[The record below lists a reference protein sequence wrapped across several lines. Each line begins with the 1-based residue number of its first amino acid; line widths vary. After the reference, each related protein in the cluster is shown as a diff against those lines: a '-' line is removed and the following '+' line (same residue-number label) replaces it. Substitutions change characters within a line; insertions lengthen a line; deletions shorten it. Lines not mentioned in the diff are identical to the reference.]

1 MDLLHAK
8 QFDKETEAWRSF
20 LGLGQMPKRI
30 SFSRNAKFVENEN
43 GKLAEVPSPLK
54 NIKPINKKKK
64 ANCTKKK

>member
-1 MDLLHAK
+1 
-8 QFDKETEAWRSF
+8 
-20 LGLGQMPKRI
+20 MPKRI

-64 ANCTKKK
+64 GELHKKEIV